1 MVRRTLV
8 GLLLAGLA
16 VAAAAS
22 PALADQATSDLIPA
36 PTSSLWNVDAGG
48 THALTAVD
56 IYGSQAG
63 AVKDFVDAYRKSWT
77 QPGKLL
83 VDHLERY
90 SSVLWAAFRFGES
103 EGADK
108 KDKTHTSYATV
119 PGFGTGAYEVTNP
132 PDSLGFV
139 QDVFV
144 FTQGDYLAVILNA
157 AYDATPD
164 HTVLMDQASAQLAQI
179 PVPVGEYNSIGSGVM
194 TTLGIVVGVL
204 GVVTIVVG
212 VVVLFVVLRSRRSR
226 PGYAPVA
233 AGAVSFSTDRR
244 YWWDGQAWQDATAR
258 IPPGASRSPDGE
270 QWWDGAAWRPL
281 PPT

>member
-1 MVRRTLV
+1 M
-8 GLLLAGLA
+8 GGLLAGLA

-22 PALADQATSDLIPA
+22 PVLADQATSDLIPA
-36 PTSSLWNVDAGG
+36 PPSSLWNVYAGG
-48 THALTAVD
+48 TRAMTAVD

-63 AVKDFVDAYRKSWT
+63 AVKGFTDAYEKSWT
-77 QPGKLL
+77 QPGKVL
-83 VDHLERY
+83 VDRLEHY

-103 EGADK
+103 EGAAK
-108 KDKTHTSYATV
+108 KNKSHTSYATV

-139 QDVFV
+139 QDLFV

-157 AYDATPD
+157 AHDATPD

-179 PVPVGEYNSIGSGVM
+179 PVPVGEYNSIGSGMM
-194 TTLGIVVGVL
+194 TTLGIVAGVL
-204 GVVTIVVG
+204 GTVTIVAG
-212 VVVLFVVLRSRRSR
+212 AIVLFFVVRSRRAR
-226 PGYAPVA
+226 PAYGPG
-233 AGAVSFSTDRR
+233 AGGVLNFSPDRR

-258 IPPGASRSPDGE
+258 IPPGASRSPDGK